1 MGEKRERPE
10 QAEPRKVHHRI
21 HETMIGSRRRLYATF
36 CGLAGIVLLACLAWT
51 YSYHLENKEGRG
63 QAASAQAEYSKH
75 EHDCIVFPSLTERL
89 ECLIEKGKTSHE
101 QQHTRQNL
109 RAQQDMASATIVLM
123 IAGVI
128 GLVASVVGI
137 LLVYEN
143 LREMRKQSAIQKD
156 VGENQS
162 KAYAWAHKALISF
175 PSDEEPKR
183 GVIRL
188 PGMPNI
194 RVQLLVRNDGET
206 PALNVTAWATLQIFS
221 STGNAFAPIKMEY
234 EGTAKENSKVRVVPK
249 RSEEPLWLF
258 IPDDRRL
265 EPQNVFAN
273 AQEPRNW
280 TAKFGAHNFI
290 IEGVV
295 QYRDVFDQWYHSAF
309 KFVGSVRNN
318 GEINPAFRSE
328 EPEILFAKV
337 EAPKAS
343 PEDRNE

>member
-1 MGEKRERPE
+1 MEERSEHPD
-10 QAEPRKVHHRI
+10 QTEPRTVYHRI
-21 HETMIGSRRRLYATF
+21 HSTILGSRWRRYATF
-36 CGLAGIVLLACLAWT
+36 CGFAGIILFACLAWV
-51 YSYHLENKEGRG
+51 YSYHLENQKGRR
-63 QAASAQAEYSKH
+63 QAANAQTEYSKH
-75 EHDCIVFPSLTERL
+75 EHDCILFSSLTERL
-89 ECLIEKGKTSHE
+89 ECLIEKGKISHE
-101 QQHTRQNL
+101 QQHARQDL
-109 RAQQDMASATIVLM
+109 RAQQDIASATIVLM

-128 GLVASVVGI
+128 GLAASVAGI

-143 LREMRKQSAIQKD
+143 LREMRKQSGIQKD

-162 KAYAWAHKALISF
+162 KAYGWAHKAFISF

-188 PGMPNI
+188 PGTPNI

-206 PALNVTAWATLQIFS
+206 PALNVTAWATLRIFS
-221 STGNAFAPIKMEY
+221 SSGNALAPIKMEY
-234 EGTAKENSKVRVVPK
+234 EGAATKNPMVRVVPK
-249 RSEEPLWLF
+249 RSEEPLWLY
-258 IPDDRRL
+258 IPDSREF

-273 AQEPRNW
+273 ALDPRNW
-280 TAKFGAHNFI
+280 AAKFGAHSFI
-290 IEGVV
+290 LEGIV

-309 KFVGSVRNN
+309 KFVGSVKND

-343 PEDRNE
+343 RED